1 MGSIGSTAHTTGSG
15 HQDIV
20 GLLKSHMIDHSLP
33 LWSGEGWDPAA
44 GGFVERLD
52 IEGRADRAEPRRV
65 RVQARQIYSFA
76 KAAQIGWYPEGREIA
91 MRGLDY
97 LLAKA
102 KSPDGR
108 PGFVHL
114 LGPDGSTINAMRDTY
129 DHAFVL
135 LALSTVYQLSNDAQV
150 RGEIESLLAFI
161 DRDLR
166 SPHGGFIEGIP
177 AMMPRRQN
185 PQMHM
190 LEALIATFDA
200 TRDSV
205 FQNRAGDLY
214 GLFVANYT
222 IRSVRFSANISRRI
236 GRE

>member
-1 MGSIGSTAHTTGSG
+1 MAQHLLGDGRGREGEVASIGRTAHTPGSG

-20 GLLKSHMIDHSLP
+20 GSLKSLMIEHSLP

-102 KSPDGR
+102 KSPDGL

-114 LGPDGSTINAMRDTY
+114 LGPDGSAINFARDSY

-135 LALSTVYQLSNDAQV
+135 LALATVFQLSRDAQV
-150 RGEIESLLAFI
+150 GDEIKSLVAFL
-161 DRDLR
+161 DSDLR
-166 SPHGGFIEGIP
+166 SP
-177 AMMPRRQN
+177 
-185 PQMHM
+185 
-190 LEALIATFDA
+190 
-200 TRDSV
+200 
-205 FQNRAGDLY
+205 
-214 GLFVANYT
+214 
-222 IRSVRFSANISRRI
+222 
-236 GRE
+236 

>member
-1 MGSIGSTAHTTGSG
+1 M
-15 HQDIV
+15 
-20 GLLKSHMIDHSLP
+20 K
-33 LWSGEGWDPAA
+33 
-44 GGFVERLD
+44 
-52 IEGRADRAEPRRV
+52 
-65 RVQARQIYSFA
+65 
-76 KAAQIGWYPEGREIA
+76 
-91 MRGLDY
+91 GLDY

-114 LGPDGSTINAMRDTY
+114 LGPDGSTMNAARDTY

-135 LALSTVYQLSNDAQV
+135 LALSTVYQLSKDAQV
-150 RGEIESLLAFI
+150 RGEIESLLGFI

-177 AMMPRRQN
+177 ATMPRRQN

-200 TRDSV
+200 TRDPV

-214 GLFVANYT
+214 GLFVAN
-222 IRSVRFSANISRRI
+222 
-236 GRE
+236 